1 MKIGLAAIVISLTAA
16 LVVVLTSASRE
27 SLISVHSPVG
37 AVAASPSGSPQLE
50 PGALPGPLE
59 DTAYSQPQGGA
70 PSPRSE
76 PVSSEAPYAPAAAD
90 PVPAVQPADEQ
101 VAALDQLI
109 EQSRQEN
116 EQLGQI
122 HHQIAALRQQS
133 ADQESQRQDE
143 AEQAAAQH
151 AATLEALNTLRQAEA
166 LLETGNSDGVD
177 DALVRAE
184 AALSG
189 RTLLDVE
196 MAREALS
203 RSDLLPARQYLA
215 AALAERRVPR

>member
-1 MKIGLAAIVISLTAA
+1 MKIALAAIAISLTA
-16 LVVVLTSASRE
+16 LL
-27 SLISVHSPVG
+27 G
-37 AVAASPSGSPQLE
+37 
-50 PGALPGPLE
+50 
-59 DTAYSQPQGGA
+59 
-70 PSPRSE
+70 
-76 PVSSEAPYAPAAAD
+76 SEAPDAPAAAD

-109 EQSRQEN
+109 AQSRQEN

-122 HHQIAALRQQS
+122 DHQIAALRRQ
-133 ADQESQRQDE
+133 AAGQESQRQDE

-166 LLETGNSDGVD
+166 LLETGDSDGVD
-177 DALVRAE
+177 DELVRAE

-189 RTLLDVE
+189 RRLVDVE

-215 AALAERRVPR
+215 AALAERRGSR

>member
-1 MKIGLAAIVISLTAA
+1 VISLTAA

-27 SLISVHSPVG
+27 SRISGHSPAD
-37 AVAASPSGSPQLE
+37 AVATLPSGSPQ
-50 PGALPGPLE
+50 PAPDALPGPLE
-59 DTAYSQPQGGA
+59 DIARSQPQGGT

-76 PVSSEAPYAPAAAD
+76 PVSSEAPDAPAAADPD

-109 EQSRQEN
+109 AQSRQEN

-122 HHQIAALRQQS
+122 HHQIAALRQQA

-166 LLETGNSDGVD
+166 LLETGNWDGVD
-177 DALVRAE
+177 DELVRAE

-215 AALAERRVPR
+215 AALAERRSPR

>member
-27 SLISVHSPVG
+27 LRISGHSLAG
-37 AVAASPSGSPQLE
+37 AAAASPSGSPQPA

-59 DTAYSQPQGGA
+59 DAAPSQPPGGT
-70 PSPRSE
+70 PSPHSE
-76 PVSSEAPYAPAAAD
+76 PVSSEAPDAPAAAD

-116 EQLGQI
+116 QQLGQI
-122 HHQIAALRQQS
+122 HHQIAALRQQA

-143 AEQAAAQH
+143 AEQAAARH
-151 AATLEALNTLRQAEA
+151 AATLEALNTLRQVEA

-177 DALVRAE
+177 DELVRAE